1 MSLKHI
7 SLAVALS
14 ATTLTAQAG
23 DVYAGIGFPGLTL
36 GYSHTLTP
44 SIKVRGEYA
53 GGLSMSKSGQSGGV
67 NYDAKVKANR
77 LGAFADWYPGG
88 SGFHLTG
95 GLTLSDISGDFKSRG
110 GQSTIGGKPVNL
122 TGRTFNVA
130 LKFPDVTP
138 YVGVGWSSHPAS
150 AKGWSARAELGFQIG
165 KFNTTVTQNV
175 VGVGGITQDDV
186 DAEVKKVRDA
196 VTKLSVL
203 PSVSVGVN
211 YRF

>member
-1 MSLKHI
+1 MNLKLV

-14 ATTLTAQAG
+14 ATTLSAQAG

-36 GYSHTLTP
+36 GYSHTLSP
-44 SIKVRGEYA
+44 SVKVRGEYA
-53 GGLSMSKSGQSGGV
+53 GGLSMSKNGQSGGV
-67 NYDAKVKANR
+67 NYDAKVKTNR
-77 LGAFADWYPGG
+77 LGAFADWYPGS

-95 GLTLSDISGDFKSRG
+95 GLTFSDISGDFKSRG
-110 GQSTIGGKPVNL
+110 GLSTIGGKPVDL
-122 TGRTFNVA
+122 TGRTFDVT

-138 YVGVGWSSHPAS
+138 YAGIGWSSHPAS
-150 AKGWSARAELGFQIG
+150 AKGWSVRAELGFQIG
-165 KFNTTVTQNV
+165 KFNTTVRQNV

-203 PSVSVGVN
+203 PSVSLGAN